1 VSRIA
6 FFTDAPRVGGAES
19 YLASVVAA
27 AEAAGHEAHVLAPQ
41 RDLLE
46 AIAEVAPD
54 ARLTVAGSDAYSRA
68 PSMRRRAG
76 ALARSIRTL
85 RARLRATGA
94 EVLLLNNGGYPGS
107 DLVRAA
113 GIIAPQRRRVMSVHS
128 IPWSRADSQVL
139 LQWAV
144 DALLWRRLQLVLG
157 ATDAV
162 GEGLSE
168 RRGMPPKCWRKVPY
182 GVAEPAGRDSAAT
195 VRASLTGPAGRL
207 VGMISATA
215 DPGKGHAVLL
225 EAMAGAPPEVHAVI
239 IGAAPP
245 PELLA
250 ASGESRVTVAGRV
263 ADVGPYLHAV
273 DAVVVPSIA
282 YESLPLVVLEAMACG
297 KAVIASRIAGIPEVV
312 EDGVTG
318 RLFEPGDAV
327 ALRELLVQ
335 NSSEILTSWGRAGR
349 ARWQERHTVEAMA
362 GGVLDLL
369 IGDAAGLK

>member
-1 VSRIA
+1 
-6 FFTDAPRVGGAES
+6 
-19 YLASVVAA
+19 
-27 AEAAGHEAHVLAPQ
+27 
-41 RDLLE
+41 
-46 AIAEVAPD
+46 
-54 ARLTVAGSDAYSRA
+54 
-68 PSMRRRAG
+68 
-76 ALARSIRTL
+76 
-85 RARLRATGA
+85 
-94 EVLLLNNGGYPGS
+94 
-107 DLVRAA
+107 
-113 GIIAPQRRRVMSVHS
+113 
-128 IPWSRADSQVL
+128 
-139 LQWAV
+139 
-144 DALLWRRLQLVLG
+144 
-157 ATDAV
+157 
-162 GEGLSE
+162 
-168 RRGMPPKCWRKVPY
+168 
-182 GVAEPAGRDSAAT
+182 
-195 VRASLTGPAGRL
+195 
-207 VGMISATA
+207 
-215 DPGKGHAVLL
+215 
-225 EAMAGAPPEVHAVI
+225 VHAVI